1 MIQLTNTSLTILMI
15 YSSLSLILKQNHLYT
30 SSHKLVRSVVDLY
43 ILQTTNISNKPST
56 IFVETITSTNAI
68 YSKVTSMSST
78 SNNNQMIISPSTN
91 TTTTSS
97 SINTTTTLSATS
109 IPFSTTFVNN
119 LCSNSMSIM
128 RY

>member
-1 MIQLTNTSLTILMI
+1 
-15 YSSLSLILKQNHLYT
+15 
-30 SSHKLVRSVVDLY
+30 VDLY

-109 IPFSTTFVNN
+109 FSLLHLLITYATAACPSCGTSVSITPMMSLPLTF
-119 LCSNSMSIM
+119 
-128 RY
+128 